1 MKLKEFETPFDT
13 PPPLM
18 ELLVLPDEAL
28 PVLCVGV
35 TRDKATRK
43 KYLAIVNPNHP
54 PDKMAQHMDKVGQ
67 MSSCF
72 FIAHFGIL
80 HPLSPSNHNHK
91 QRYTA
96 NAM

>member
-18 ELLVLPDEAL
+18 ELLVLPEEAL

-54 PDKMAQHMDKVGQ
+54 PDKMAQHMDKVPKA
-67 MSSCF
+67 F
-72 FIAHFGIL
+72 LPIL
-80 HPLSPSNHNHK
+80 RAVYK
-91 QRYTA
+91 GRA
-96 NAM
+96 ADV